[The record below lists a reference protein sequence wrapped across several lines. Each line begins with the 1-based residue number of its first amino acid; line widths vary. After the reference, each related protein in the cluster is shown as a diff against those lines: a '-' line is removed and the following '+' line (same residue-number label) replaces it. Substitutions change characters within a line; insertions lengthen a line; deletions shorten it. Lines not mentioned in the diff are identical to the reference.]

1 MKDPMTLREFLAE
14 HDPDGTRTK
23 ADIEA
28 VRDSYGNS
36 PLVIVRHGRFAA
48 VLALMPSDG
57 KGAHLDIDVHP
68 FVNGLKATAGVFG
81 MTRGRR
87 HQGLPVTGTASAG
100 FNSANLVAVLIGEQ
114 GEVPAVPEHPLEQ
127 LEQAAR
133 ATRARAR
140 VPAAPRPEVTT
151 RDDEPLLPGPLPE
164 ELRVNGTVYVRCP
177 D

>member
-1 MKDPMTLREFLAE
+1 MTLREFLAE

-36 PLVIVRHGRFAA
+36 PLVIVRYGRFAA
-48 VLALMPSDG
+48 VLALIPVDG
-57 KGAHLDIDVHP
+57 EGARLCIDVHP
-68 FVNGLKATAGVFG
+68 FVNDLKATAGVFG
-81 MTRGRR
+81 MTRGRP
-87 HQGLPVTGTASAG
+87 QAAFPVTGTTSHTW
-100 FNSANLVAVLIGEQ
+100 NSSNLVAVLIGEQ
-114 GEVPAVPEHPLEQ
+114 GEVPADPEHPLEQ